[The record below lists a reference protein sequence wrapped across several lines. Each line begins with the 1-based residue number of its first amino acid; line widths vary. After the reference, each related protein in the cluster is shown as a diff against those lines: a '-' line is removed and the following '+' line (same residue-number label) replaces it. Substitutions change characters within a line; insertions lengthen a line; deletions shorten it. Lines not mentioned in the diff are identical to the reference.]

1 MSVRPCHVIYVML
14 CYLFCFVDFIGNSCY
29 IHTYTKL
36 NRQRSKRTEK
46 KEARLP
52 KGRGTNGTQGPM
64 QGTLPEFLKVIIK

>member
-1 MSVRPCHVIYVML
+1 MTMTMIMIMIICFV
-14 CYLFCFVDFIGNSCY
+14 LFCRLYWNSYY

-52 KGRGTNGTQGPM
+52 KGRGTNGTHGPM
-64 QGTLPEFLKVIIK
+64 QGTLPDNLKVIK